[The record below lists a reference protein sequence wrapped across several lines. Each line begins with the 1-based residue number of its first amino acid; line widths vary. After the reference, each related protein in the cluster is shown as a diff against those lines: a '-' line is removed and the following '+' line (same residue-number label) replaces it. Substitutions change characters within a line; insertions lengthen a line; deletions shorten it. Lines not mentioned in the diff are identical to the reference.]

1 MFYDERPTTTRTDES
16 RKIAPPTIATD
27 GSCEQRA
34 FISADAQAAIPAS
47 SIEGISDHDETNP
60 GNGIHAIAA
69 AESSATPAIRI
80 SIEIGHAFKGGDRP
94 N

>member
-1 MFYDERPTTTRTDES
+1 MFYDERPTATRTDES
-16 RKIAPPTIATD
+16 RKIAPQTIATD

-47 SIEGISDHDETNP
+47 SIEGISDHDKTNP

-69 AESSATPAIRI
+69 ESSAIPAIRI
-80 SIEIGHAFKGGDRP
+80 SIEIGHASKGGDRP